1 MDVCSLVQNKR
12 RLFLMSKYIVMLSE
26 YAKNNILLALI
37 LMLFCLIAAAK

>member
-1 MDVCSLVQNKR
+1 
-12 RLFLMSKYIVMLSE
+12 MSKYIVMLSE